1 MATSTM
7 RAIILVAAVVVGLVG
22 LTKAFPEGGSA
33 PFTPAAGGGGQT
45 VSPSP
50 TPSPTASPTPTATPR
65 VDGVVVQVL
74 NGSGVDFLA
83 AKYTNRIK
91 RFGYSVNDPGNA
103 THTPTTIV
111 YYQAGC
117 QPEAEALRARCF
129 GTEASVRRA
138 TQAAA
143 SDADLTVILGE
154 DAPTKPCA

>member
-1 MATSTM
+1 M
-7 RAIILVAAVVVGLVG
+7 RAIILAAAVVVGLVG

-50 TPSPTASPTPTATPR
+50 SVSPTSSPSPTVTPR

-91 RFGYSVNDPGNA
+91 RLGYTVNDPDNA
-103 THTPTTIV
+103 NRTPTTIV
-111 YYQAGC
+111 YFQAGF
-117 QPEAEALRARCF
+117 QPEAEFLKTRCF

-154 DAPTKPCA
+154 NAPTKPCA